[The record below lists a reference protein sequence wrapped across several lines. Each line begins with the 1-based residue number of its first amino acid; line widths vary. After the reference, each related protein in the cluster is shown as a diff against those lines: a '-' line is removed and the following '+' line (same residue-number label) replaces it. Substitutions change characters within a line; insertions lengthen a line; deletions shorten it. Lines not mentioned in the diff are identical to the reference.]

1 MAESQRVAL
10 DRGVAVT
17 AARYA
22 ATPPSAALIV
32 LGHGAGANQSS
43 PFMVEYATGLAT
55 RGFDV
60 ATFNFPFTERG
71 KKLPDPQPVLE
82 ACYRSVL
89 AHVAT
94 DPARGTLPIII
105 GGKSL
110 GGRIASHVAAARDAD
125 EPTAG
130 TWWDRLRGLV
140 FLGYPLHPPGR
151 PQEVRVSHLPR
162 IAQPMLVVQGARD
175 AFGTPDELR
184 LFFDVLPSRCEVFAV
199 DQANHSL
206 EVPKRSGI
214 VQANVTAAVLDR
226 MAEWIRTVA
235 VGSPGPARRATLAE
249 PPPGPPR

>member
-1 MAESQRVAL
+1 
-10 DRGVAVT
+10 
-17 AARYA
+17 
-22 ATPPSAALIV
+22 
-32 LGHGAGANQSS
+32 
-43 PFMVEYATGLAT
+43 
-55 RGFDV
+55 
-60 ATFNFPFTERG
+60 
-71 KKLPDPQPVLE
+71 
-82 ACYRSVL
+82 
-89 AHVAT
+89 
-94 DPARGTLPIII
+94 
-105 GGKSL
+105 
-110 GGRIASHVAAARDAD
+110 VAAARDAD